1 MCTDVSVFLCT
12 CVVSIFL
19 CQQLSSG
26 ESRSVSQ
33 LTRPERVC
41 SVLHAT
47 KDTFKESHTIH
58 LTVYTSDAQYR
69 SFSTDNRCLLQ
80 PITDKKRVL
89 CLHFCSLKSSKF
101 VVYIFIVLNS
111 Q

>member
-47 KDTFKESHTIH
+47 KDTFKESHTVH

-80 PITDKKRVL
+80 PITDKKKGFMFTFLQFKKFQV
-89 CLHFCSLKSSKF
+89 CSLHIYCIK
-101 VVYIFIVLNS
+101 
-111 Q
+111 